1 MITISSG
8 LLEEIANCQDNEL
21 LMARRDLIG
30 VCAGRWESEEHDPR
44 GSSQ

>member
-21 LMARRDLIG
+21 LMAKRDLI
-30 VCAGRWESEEHDPR
+30 VR
-44 GSSQ
+44 GITTEFKVGANNIL